1 MKKVK
6 KVLSFLLV
14 FCMILTIMPMGVYAT
29 DLEESSAAADDL
41 ISEATPTPVPAE
53 DIPADDPVE
62 GEPTPAP
69 TEQPTPKPTEEPAEY
84 GVMATSITMGT
95 KPADGTT
102 TNQPFSSGT
111 GSSTNFRIP
120 ALVTLSDGTLVAACD
135 ARWNHSSDG
144 YGLDTIVSYSTD
156 SGANW
161 NYTFANYLGDNGNV
175 YNSDSTAFID
185 PALVVTSD
193 DTIYMLVDLYPHGTY
208 IGNVKAGTG
217 FDDKGHLLLSNN
229 SGSSYGYYV
238 GDFEN
243 GSANIYQTN
252 GTQVAGYTVD
262 EYYNITGNNVNTNL
276 FFSDSPYQVLGTSYL
291 YLTKST
297 DGGQTWSAP
306 RMLNSQVKNSKDMF
320 YGVGPGRGLVTS
332 TGRIMFPCYTYT
344 TSDGNTSVIYS
355 DDNGETWTRSASTAN
370 QTSEA
375 ALVEADG
382 RIYMFTRH
390 GGYYVSTDNGA
401 TWGSKQSVNGISYNT
416 SCQISAIT
424 YSKKIDGKTA
434 ILLSAPGSTGSRTNG
449 KIFVGLVQDDGSIS
463 WKYTYSVTNGAYA
476 YSCLT
481 ELNDGSIGLLY
492 ESDSA
497 AITYTN
503 LAIGTI
509 ANGAEIGTAAT
520 VTDESTGI
528 SVTADGVTN
537 ITVEKKENSE
547 PYSGYTKSVTYII
560 TLNGGEYTG
569 AADIKIP
576 DDSIFDGCN
585 EFIGSVGSD
594 AFPVTLED
602 GYFVGT
608 VPHFSNVT
616 ISGRAADTPLTEEP
630 IELYVGQSKTE
641 KDTTGNYESIYTGE
655 GLDTSI
661 ATVQVD
667 GETTTIP
674 GGTKTDLV
682 ASLESG
688 KYIIGNGSQWLTL
701 TNGTLGTTDKVADA
715 TEWTITA
722 SNGSYIIQSGD
733 YYLGWTSSSST
744 SWVGITTYTYTL
756 AAVTNETKW
765 SYNSTSGLYAS
776 LTYQNKPISG
786 TKSSEYY
793 LNYNNSD
800 WTMERG
806 RATSY
811 GRVYT
816 RTTEVGGTA
825 EKTTITFTGVT
836 AGTTSV
842 VVGNTRY
849 NITVKEKP
857 AVIENDLTVAAY
869 STETISVPLEDGQTV
884 EWSEENPAYAYIS
897 STDGN
902 SATVYGRAE
911 GNTVII
917 GTVYDAD
924 GNVVQTYA
932 WNTTVTSGTAPNSGR
947 YTVTWSYECTIYN
960 GTFYYSVD
968 GGPLQE
974 AIVEASEDGK
984 TITVSATVTNVKY
997 SSIMWFVK
1005 PNEGY
1010 AVTYVGADANSSA
1023 QFYAIDKTTESITIP
1038 SSHTGGRPS
1047 NFLTTEEEKALY
1059 HEAVTLGCDA
1069 VFWNS
1074 RGSKDSSLSKNNS
1087 GSGTYVVHCDKLP
1100 TIHKEITSITS
1111 NGTTKAY
1118 TSGDTI
1124 SLGDTI
1130 NYTITVSYYDV
1141 TQPSTNDNSITYTD
1155 LTLTDALTDG
1165 NTNLFSSTSKTVKTA
1180 STETYTTSLTVTMA
1194 NYANVVKDSEIVNTA
1209 DLSYNYQSK
1218 YSTGSYGGSDTA
1230 EAAIT
1235 VKQPEYVVDFGL
1247 PVTINLS
1254 TELGAA
1260 TIDSGTARYGTITA
1274 NGQSFTYTPTQ
1285 TLKGV
1290 EYVTLTL
1297 ASNAG
1302 SYGVTIYPA
1311 TTVYY
1316 EEGFATYSED
1326 GWTGGTDKGS
1336 GNQTAS
1342 VVGSKA
1348 SYGYDSKYA
1357 NEEVGPSNGSQATCV
1372 GGSTGQTATF
1382 EFTGTGVEIYTNNT
1396 PTSGSVMA
1404 SIYNAETNAHVKT
1417 YIVHTAM
1424 QDGGNATQGQ
1434 TVYAYNV
1441 PIISAR
1447 DLAYGQYKVV
1457 IKHVKSS
1464 ATDAKIASVSLDGFR
1479 VHGTLASG
1487 TQAYVDD
1494 LEDNPTFIEL
1504 RNTVLAGLKVNTTK
1518 SKYASQLANELAQ
1531 VYASKEGEGTAVVLD
1546 ASDETFSDDEVQ
1558 DLLDNGPK
1566 NELYLRNG
1574 QSVVFKVT
1582 TNRVVQIGLKALNAP
1597 TSYTINNGSPQ
1608 LLNTSTDMFYKVF
1621 DSANDDPEREKV
1633 ITITNKGTGILSI
1646 TLVKICDDPN
1656 AAFASLTEEDLIPA
1670 LLSLGFED
1678 KATSTPE
1685 PTAEPTI
1692 EPTATPEP
1700 TAEPTPVVTPTPAP
1714 TNPPKPVVPNNPIQ
1728 DFFNTVRNIL
1738 NKWFGW

>member
-62 GEPTPAP
+62 EDPTPAP
-69 TEQPTPKPTEEPAEY
+69 TEQPTPAPAEEPAEY

-95 KPADGTT
+95 KPADGKT

-144 YGLDTIVSYSTD
+144 FGLDTIVSYSTD
-156 SGANW
+156 KGANW

-185 PALVVTSD
+185 PALVVTSN
-193 DTIYMLVDLYPHGTY
+193 DTVYMLVDLYPHGTY

-217 FDDKGHLLLSNN
+217 FDTEGHLLLRNN

-238 GDFEN
+238 GDFVN

-262 EYYNITGNNVNTNL
+262 EYYNITGNSVNTNL

-297 DGGQTWSAP
+297 DGGKTWSVP
-306 RMLNSQVKNSKDMF
+306 QMLNSQVKNSGDMF

-344 TSDGNTSVIYS
+344 TQDGNTSVIYS

-434 ILLSAPGSTGSRTNG
+434 ILLSAPGSTGSRANG

-520 VTDESTGI
+520 VTDESTDV
-528 SVTADGVTN
+528 SVTAVGVTS
-537 ITVEKKENSE
+537 ITATKTENSE
-547 PYSGYTKSVTYII
+547 PYSGYTASVTYSI

-576 DDSIFDGCN
+576 YDASIFAGCN

-594 AFPVTLED
+594 TFSVTLKD

-608 VPHFSNVT
+608 VPHFSDVT
-616 ISGRAADTPLTEEP
+616 ISGRAADTPATKTKEIL
-630 IELYVGQSKTE
+630 LYVGQSKTE
-641 KDTTGNYESIYTGE
+641 KDETGNYESIYTGD
-655 GLDTSI
+655 GLDTEI
-661 ATVQVD
+661 ATVTVKGDD
-667 GETTTIP
+667 GSASSVEHTQASVTCNTLISSDSDDWVAASGYYYTPDGTNYYPVYAKRSWSWIRWKYTYTWGYSTT
-674 GGTKTDLV
+674 
-682 ASLESG
+682 
-688 KYIIGNGSQWLTL
+688 
-701 TNGTLGTTDKVADA
+701 
-715 TEWTITA
+715 
-722 SNGSYIIQSGD
+722 
-733 YYLGWTSSSST
+733 SST
-744 SWVGITTYTYTL
+744 SDVTQIGTQRTDDTSDAPNIT
-756 AAVTNETKW
+756 
-765 SYNSTSGLYAS
+765 
-776 LTYQNKPISG
+776 
-786 TKSSEYY
+786 
-793 LNYNNSD
+793 
-800 WTMERG
+800 
-806 RATSY
+806 
-811 GRVYT
+811 VYT
-816 RTTEVGGTA
+816 QTQTDAVPA
-825 EKTTITFTGVT
+825 STTITFTGVT

-849 NITVKEKP
+849 NITVKDMP
-857 AVIENDLTVAAY
+857 PYVN
-869 STETISVPLEDGQTV
+869 TETTPFVANTGVGDGKAVTKLTTSVGLTFDLDLNKTGSNIK
-884 EWSEENPAYAYIS
+884 WSVADS
-897 STDGN
+897 SIAKVDQNGKVTGVK
-902 SATVYGRAE
+902 AGE
-911 GNTVII
+911 
-917 GTVYDAD
+917 
-924 GNVVQTYA
+924 
-932 WNTTVTSGTAPNSGR
+932 TTVTATIDGIA
-947 YTVTWSYECTIYN
+947 YTIPVVIRQDATSSNTKLYD
-960 GTFYYSVD
+960 FYLSEITNTSVYMSISCSTDLIEVQD
-968 GGPLQE
+968 GE
-974 AIVEASEDGK
+974 AIYISFDSDADTAVDFFG
-984 TITVSATVTNVKY
+984 T
-997 SSIMWFVK
+997 

-1010 AVTYVGADANSSA
+1010 ALTRMSSTNSAGDYMALNSSDPK
-1023 QFYAIDKTTESITIP
+1023 QTDFYTKDGAAGKNQRDTFGDTAVADMVQAALDKDCDGGMGWTRP
-1038 SSHTGGRPS
+1038 SSNTKS
-1047 NFLTTEEEKALY
+1047 VTSDLTFRSE
-1059 HEAVTLGCDA
+1059 
-1069 VFWNS
+1069 
-1074 RGSKDSSLSKNNS
+1074 
-1087 GSGTYVVHCDKLP
+1087 KLP
-1100 TIHKEITSITS
+1100 TVTKEVATVNGVPYTEGMVAHVGEKVVFTVTVTQYAAQDDITYSNVSLTDNLSGAVFAGSSSSRKTITELS
-1111 NGTTKAY
+1111 NTAVSNDTTHTY
-1118 TSGDTI
+1118 QVE
-1124 SLGDTI
+1124 
-1130 NYTITVSYYDV
+1130 YTITDA
-1141 TQPSTNDNSITYTD
+1141 D
-1155 LTLTDALTDG
+1155 LD
-1165 NTNLFSSTSKTVKTA
+1165 KT
-1180 STETYTTSLTVTMA
+1180 
-1194 NYANVVKDSEIVNTA
+1194 IVNTVDLTYTYKSAYSSGSFGGTANA
-1209 DLSYNYQSK
+1209 DAK
-1218 YSTGSYGGSDTA
+1218 FTA
-1230 EAAIT
+1230 ASFN
-1235 VKQPEYVVDFGL
+1235 PEDIVIDFGL
-1247 PVTINLS
+1247 PVTIDYSGANAHGRYNLV
-1254 TELGAA
+1254 
-1260 TIDSGTARYGTITA
+1260 SGVANYGDVTVS
-1274 NGQSFTYTPTQ
+1274 NNKVTYTPTE
-1285 TLKGV
+1285 TLKDIDT
-1290 EYVTLTL
+1290 VTLT
-1297 ASNAG
+1297 NTEG
-1302 SYGVTIYPA
+1302 GTYTFKVYPA

-1316 EEGFATYSED
+1316 EEGFATFEGFS
-1326 GWTGGTDKGS
+1326 GGSKGTGT
-1336 GNQTAS
+1336 QTAS
-1342 VVGSKA
+1342 TVGSKA
-1348 SYGYDSKYA
+1348 LYGFDSKYA
-1357 NEEVGPSNGSQATCV
+1357 NEPVGPSNDTEAKCEK
-1372 GGSTGQTATF
+1372 GSTGQTATF

-1396 PTSGSVMA
+1396 PNSGSVMA
-1404 SIYNAETNAHVKT
+1404 SIYDATTGAHVKT

-1424 QDGGNATQGQ
+1424 KNGSSNATDGQ
-1434 TVYAYNV
+1434 EVNAYNV

-1447 DLAYGQYKVV
+1447 DLTYGQYKVV

-1464 ATDAKIASVSLDGFR
+1464 ASDTTIAPVSIDGFR
-1479 VHGTLASG
+1479 VHGTLASD
-1487 TQAYVDD
+1487 TQAYFDD

-1504 RNTVLAGLKVNTTK
+1504 RNTVLAGVGVENVKD
-1518 SKYASQLANELAQ
+1518 SMYADQIASDVMNQ
-1531 VYASKEGEGTAVVLD
+1531 VYDQSETTNGAVVLD
-1546 ASDETFSDDEVQ
+1546 SNGFATADVK

-1566 NELYLRNG
+1566 NELYL
-1574 QSVVFKVT
+1574 QSNQAVVFKVT
-1582 TNRVVQIGLKALNAP
+1582 TNRVVQIGLKARNAN
-1597 TSYTINNGSPQ
+1597 TTYTINNGNQQS
-1608 LLNTSTDMFYKVF
+1608 LNTSTDMFYTVVN
-1621 DSANDDPEREKV
+1621 AGAATNGQT
-1633 ITITNKGTGILSI
+1633 ITITNTGTGILSI

>member
-62 GEPTPAP
+62 EDPTPAP
-69 TEQPTPKPTEEPAEY
+69 TEQPTPAPAEEPAEY

-144 YGLDTIVSYSTD
+144 FGLDTIVSYSTD
-156 SGANW
+156 KGANW

-217 FDDKGHLLLSNN
+217 FDDKGHLLLRNN

-297 DGGQTWSAP
+297 DGGKTWSAP

-344 TSDGNTSVIYS
+344 TQDGNTSVIYS

-401 TWGSKQSVNGISYNT
+401 TWGNKQSVNGISYNT
-416 SCQISAIT
+416 NCQISAIT

-434 ILLSAPGSTGSRTNG
+434 ILLSAPGSTGSRANG

-492 ESDSA
+492 ESAGA

-520 VTDESTGI
+520 VTDESTDV
-528 SVTADGVTN
+528 SVTAVGVTS
-537 ITVEKKENSE
+537 ITATKTENSE
-547 PYSGYTKSVTYII
+547 PYSGYTASVTYSI

-576 DDSIFDGCN
+576 YDASIFAGCN

-594 AFPVTLED
+594 TFSVTLKD

-608 VPHFSNVT
+608 VPHFSDVT
-616 ISGRAADTPLTEEP
+616 ISGRAADTPATEP
-630 IELYVGQSKTE
+630 KGIVLYVGQAKTE
-641 KDTTGNYESIYTGE
+641 TDETGNYESIYTGE

-744 SWVGITTYTYTL
+744 SWGITTYTYTL

-849 NITVKEKP
+849 NITVKELPPVLDKDTTP
-857 AVIENDLTVAAY
+857 FVANTGVGDGKAVTKLTTSVGLTFDLDLNKTG
-869 STETISVPLEDGQTV
+869 SNI
-884 EWSEENPAYAYIS
+884 EWSVADS
-897 STDGN
+897 SI
-902 SATVYGRAE
+902 ATVDQ
-911 GNTVII
+911 N
-917 GTVYDAD
+917 
-924 GNVVQTYA
+924 GNVTGVKA
-932 WNTTVTSGTAPNSGR
+932 GETTVTATIDGIA
-947 YTVTWSYECTIYN
+947 YTIPVVIRQGATSKYKKIYD
-960 GTFYYSVD
+960 FYLSEITNTSVYMSISCSTDLIEVQD
-968 GGPLQE
+968 GE
-974 AIVEASEDGK
+974 AIYISFNSNANTAVDFFG
-984 TITVSATVTNVKY
+984 T
-997 SSIMWFVK
+997 

-1010 AVTYVGADANSSA
+1010 ALTRMSSTNSDGDYMALNNSDPKQTDFYTKDGAAGKNQRDTFGDTAVANMVQA
-1023 QFYAIDKTTESITIP
+1023 ALDKDCDGGMGWTRP
-1038 SSHTGGRPS
+1038 SSNTNS
-1047 NFLTTEEEKALY
+1047 VTSDLTFRSE
-1059 HEAVTLGCDA
+1059 
-1069 VFWNS
+1069 
-1074 RGSKDSSLSKNNS
+1074 
-1087 GSGTYVVHCDKLP
+1087 KLP
-1100 TIHKEITSITS
+1100 TVTKEVATVNDVPYTEGMVAHVGEKVVFTVTVTQYAAQDDITYSNVSLTDNLSGAVFAGSSSSRKTITELS
-1111 NGTTKAY
+1111 NTAVSNDTTHTY
-1118 TSGDTI
+1118 QVE
-1124 SLGDTI
+1124 
-1130 NYTITVSYYDV
+1130 YTITDA
-1141 TQPSTNDNSITYTD
+1141 D
-1155 LTLTDALTDG
+1155 LD
-1165 NTNLFSSTSKTVKTA
+1165 KT
-1180 STETYTTSLTVTMA
+1180 
-1194 NYANVVKDSEIVNTA
+1194 IVNTVDLTYTYKSAYSSGSFGGTANA
-1209 DLSYNYQSK
+1209 DAK
-1218 YSTGSYGGSDTA
+1218 FTA
-1230 EAAIT
+1230 ASFN
-1235 VKQPEYVVDFGL
+1235 PEDIVIDFGL
-1247 PVTINLS
+1247 PVTIDYSGANAHGRYNLV
-1254 TELGAA
+1254 
-1260 TIDSGTARYGTITA
+1260 SGVANYGDVTVS
-1274 NGQSFTYTPTQ
+1274 NNKVTYTPTE
-1285 TLKGV
+1285 TLKDIDT
-1290 EYVTLTL
+1290 VTLT
-1297 ASNAG
+1297 NTEG
-1302 SYGVTIYPA
+1302 GTYTFKVYPA

-1316 EEGFATYSED
+1316 EEGFATFEGFS
-1326 GWTGGTDKGS
+1326 GGSKGTGT
-1336 GNQTAS
+1336 QTAS
-1342 VVGSKA
+1342 TVGSKA
-1348 SYGYDSKYA
+1348 LYGFDSKYA
-1357 NEEVGPSNGSQATCV
+1357 NEPVGPSNDTEAKCEK
-1372 GGSTGQTATF
+1372 GSTGQTATF

-1404 SIYNAETNAHVKT
+1404 SIYNATTGAHVKT

-1424 QDGGNATQGQ
+1424 QSGGSDATQGQ
-1434 TVYAYNV
+1434 SVTAYNV

-1464 ATDAKIASVSLDGFR
+1464 ASDTTTAPVSLDGFR
-1479 VHGTLASG
+1479 VHGTLASD

-1494 LEDNPTFIEL
+1494 LEDNPTFIKL
-1504 RNTVLAGLKVNTTK
+1504 RNTVLAGVGVENVED
-1518 SKYASQLANELAQ
+1518 SMYADQIASDVMNQ
-1531 VYASKEGEGTAVVLD
+1531 VYDQSETTNGAVVLD
-1546 ASDETFSDDEVQ
+1546 SNGFATADVK

-1566 NELYLRNG
+1566 NELYL
-1574 QSVVFKVT
+1574 QSNQAVVFKVT
-1582 TNRVVQIGLKALNAP
+1582 TNRVVQIGLKALNAN
-1597 TSYTINNGSPQ
+1597 TTYTINNGNQQS
-1608 LLNTSTDMFYKVF
+1608 LNTSTDMFYTVLNKAA
-1621 DSANDDPEREKV
+1621 SESTQT
-1633 ITITNKGTGILSI
+1633 ITITNTGAGILSI